1 MSASPSSHSSE
12 RAAAWQAPLAI
23 CVAGWLLFE
32 TVSGLLILFLPFG
45 ITPQFTVVVHTGAG
59 CVFLLPYL
67 VYQFRHWSN
76 YRAAGWTHVKLTGYV
91 ALGATMICVLTG
103 LVLSFQA
110 VWGTRIGYAW
120 DLLHTVSTFVLLA
133 TLIPHVVTLMMR
145 VWGAELLAT
154 LIAAQRRW
162 IVGSLVFTVV
172 GLAAIAVCV
181 GLYEPEQMVNVFPD
195 DYDLSYGEERPFAP
209 SLANTASGGAY
220 DPRSLAGSMSC
231 GTSGCHEEIVAEWEV
246 SAHRWAAMDPAFQ
259 KVQEVMAQQ
268 NGAASTRYCGGCHD
282 PISLFS
288 GTKNLFTPHL
298 TELRGYQE
306 GISCI
311 ACHSIQETD
320 VKGNANYT
328 LHQPPRYAFEIA
340 VQEGAGNGAR
350 LMRDFLIRA
359 YPWQHVE
366 TLSHRLFKS
375 PEFCAACHKQ
385 FIDAEIN
392 QVGWVQLQN
401 QYDNWRKSRWNHPG
415 NATETIEC
423 RECHMPLMADSREPA
438 AGDDGDY
445 NRTAD
450 DGTHRSHRFL
460 GANQFIPTLLE
471 LPGAEEQVRL
481 TEAWMRGEIDVPEIG
496 DKWSEGPAIPI
507 ELVLPDS
514 VHPDEDVDLAVRIT
528 NNKAGHDFPTGPL
541 DIIQAWV
548 EIEVT
553 DESGAIVFQSGVIDE
568 DRFIEPGSFIFKA
581 EAVDQYG
588 NLIDRHN
595 LWEMVGVRFKRSLF
609 PGFADQ
615 AEYTFAC
622 PGVELPASVAEQEML
637 RPVESFAVRTPN
649 LGQTLHVKAA
659 LKYRKIDQYLLNF
672 LMGEQTTLTAPVTVL
687 STAQGVIPIRERVSP
702 PVRLRFGDDVTGEG

>member
-1 MSASPSSHSSE
+1 MSASITSNLGE
-12 RAAAWQAPLAI
+12 RTTAWRAPLAI
-23 CVAGWLLFE
+23 LVAGWLLFE
-32 TVSGLLILFLPFG
+32 TISGLLILFLPFSLA
-45 ITPQFTVVVHTGAG
+45 PQFAGIVHTVVG
-59 CVFLLPYL
+59 CLFLLPF
-67 VYQFRHWSN
+67 VIYQFRHWSN
-76 YRAAGWTHVKLTGYV
+76 YRDAGWTHVKLTGYIGLV
-91 ALGATMICVLTG
+91 AAKICVLTG
-103 LVLSFQA
+103 VVLTIQSLF
-110 VWGTRIGYAW
+110 GTRIGYVW
-120 DLLHTVSTFVLLA
+120 DLLHTISTFVLLA
-133 TLIPHVVTLMMR
+133 ALVPHVVTLMLR
-145 VWGAELLAT
+145 VWGADLLAP

-162 IVGSLVFTVV
+162 IAGCVVFCAA
-172 GLAAIAVCV
+172 GLLAVAACV
-181 GLYEPEQMVNVFPD
+181 WAYEPEQMVNAFPA

-209 SLANTASGGAY
+209 SLATTASGGAY

-311 ACHSIQETD
+311 SCHSIQETD

-328 LHQPPRYAFEIA
+328 LEQPTRYAYEVA
-340 VQEGAGNGAR
+340 VQEGAGDGAR
-350 LMRDFLIRA
+350 WTRDFLIRS
-359 YPWQHVE
+359 YPWQHTE
-366 TLSHRLFKS
+366 SLSHRLFKS

-415 NATETIEC
+415 DPTDTIEC
-423 RECHMPLMADSREPA
+423 RECHMPLMTASREPA
-438 AGDDGDY
+438 SGDEGDY
-445 NRTAD
+445 NRSAD
-450 DGTHRSHRFL
+450 DGAHRSHRFL

-471 LPGAEEQVRL
+471 LPGAEEHVAL
-481 TEAWMRGEIDVPEIG
+481 TEAWMRGEIDIPEIG

-507 ELVLPDS
+507 ELVLPEAA
-514 VHPDEDVDLAVRIT
+514 HPDELAVRIT

-553 DESGAIVFQSGVIDE
+553 DDAGDVVFQSGVVDE
-568 DRFIEPGSFIFKA
+568 ARFIEPGSFIFKA

-622 PGVELPASVAEQEML
+622 PGVELPADVAQQEVIKPM
-637 RPVESFAVRTPN
+637 ESFVMQVP
-649 LGQTLHVKAA
+649 LVGDTLHVKAA

-672 LMGEQTTLTAPVTVL
+672 LMGEETTLTAPITVL
-687 STAQGVIPIRERVSP
+687 STAQGLIPVRERTP
-702 PVRLRFGDDVTGEG
+702 QPVRLRFDDQSAGE